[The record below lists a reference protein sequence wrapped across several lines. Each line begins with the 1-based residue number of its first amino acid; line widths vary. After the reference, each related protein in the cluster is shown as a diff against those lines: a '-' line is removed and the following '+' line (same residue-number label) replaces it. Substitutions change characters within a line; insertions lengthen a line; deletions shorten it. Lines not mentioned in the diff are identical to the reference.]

1 MKAACSDGA
10 SFNNLR
16 ALNGEGHKAVKHQD
30 LVLMERLRT
39 AAGYTP
45 EVLARRRLLSAGKAF
60 EGAE

>member
-1 MKAACSDGA
+1 MKAGCLDGA

-16 ALNGEGHKAVKHQD
+16 GLNDEGHKAVKHQD

-39 AAGYTP
+39 AGERTS
-45 EVLARRRLLSAGKAF
+45 EVLAQRRSLSAEKAF